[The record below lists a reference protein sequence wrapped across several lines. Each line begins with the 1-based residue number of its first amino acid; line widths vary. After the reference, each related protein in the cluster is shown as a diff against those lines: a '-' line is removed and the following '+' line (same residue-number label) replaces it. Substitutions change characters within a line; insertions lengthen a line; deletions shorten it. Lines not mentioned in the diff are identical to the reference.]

1 MFIGVKID
9 IFSNLLFSLL
19 FFQNI
24 VNQLFGNKI
33 YLKTKSK
40 NYTFEIARRGVAGSN
55 PVIPTTHNQRVMEI
69 FHNSFFI
76 WCKLWCKYF

>member
-40 NYTFEIARRGVAGSN
+40 NYTFEITTPN
-55 PVIPTTHNQRVMEI
+55 PQGGALGDIV
-69 FHNSFFI
+69 
-76 WCKLWCKYF
+76 